1 MPAKIKI
8 LNLLALVVVLSVL
21 FIIAGPFTLQIYSAQ
36 ESPCLAC
43 HADFKK
49 PAKSVHAAMGMG
61 CETCHKPVEGKSHP
75 DQKGS
80 IKLTQDVPELCYNCH
95 DRSKFTTGKS
105 GHTVVGM
112 CTGCHNPHASNSDKL
127 LKAGQPELCYFCHE
141 KTKFA
146 KKYVHSIITAGG
158 CTSCHTPHISNNP
171 ALLSSND
178 INELCKTCHSGK
190 DGRHIVSLPGKRIH
204 PITGKDPSTLTMIK
218 VPDPARPGKE
228 MEVPDPKNPGKDI
241 TCTTCHDPHSSDFA
255 NLFPQKN
262 MCGKCHKYY

>member
-1 MPAKIKI
+1 MSAKIKI
-8 LNLLALVVVLSVL
+8 LNLLALLVVLSFL
-21 FIIAGPFTLQIYSAQ
+21 FIIAGPFAIQTYSAQ
-36 ESPCLAC
+36 ESPCLGC
-43 HADFKK
+43 HSDLKK
-49 PAKSVHAAMGMG
+49 PTKSVHATMAMG

-80 IKLTQDVPELCYNCH
+80 MKLTQDVPGLCYNCH
-95 DRSKFTTGKS
+95 DQSKFTKGKS

-127 LKAGQPELCYFCHE
+127 LKADQPELCYACHE
-141 KTKFA
+141 KSKFA
-146 KKYVHSIITAGG
+146 KKHVHSIIAAGG
-158 CTSCHTPHISNNP
+158 CTSCHTPHISNNH
-171 ALLSSND
+171 ALLLSND
-178 INELCKTCHSGK
+178 INELCKTCHAGK
-190 DGRHIVSLPGKRIH
+190 DGRHIVAIPGKRIH

-262 MCGKCHKYY
+262 MCAKCHKYY